1 MSGHGCAGSVVAAP
15 ESGANIGTRSISAS
29 PAAGTGPLRD
39 STADAERRRS
49 LGASRP
55 WRWGRRIGE
64 PSTLAYGVLAYVTSH
79 HSLDFTPEQAEVASE
94 LIRVALQGRDLER
107 AVEGYDTHLLSSIEL
122 VEGYDTTSC
131 PRSSSLTFHPR
142 TLTSKAM
149 TTLAHELRQRA
160 CDGTCRLRSPG
171 FREVYSVESAG
182 SFVRTVGA

>member
-122 VEGYDTTSC
+122 VEGYDTHFLSSIELADLSSAYAHLEGHDHTG
-131 PRSSSLTFHPR
+131 PRAPAASL
-142 TLTSKAM
+142 
-149 TTLAHELRQRA
+149 
-160 CDGTCRLRSPG
+160 
-171 FREVYSVESAG
+171 
-182 SFVRTVGA
+182 